1 MDIDTSKRSFP
12 VNAVLLVR
20 VSFQL
25 GKYLNLNQI
34 ITPLLII
41 PIKQKLNKNP
51 YPLFIKRNK

>member
-12 VNAVLLVR
+12 VNTVLLVR

-41 PIKQKLNKNP
+41 PIK
-51 YPLFIKRNK
+51 

>member
-12 VNAVLLVR
+12 VNAVLLVI

-34 ITPLLII
+34 ITLLLII
-41 PIKQKLNKNP
+41 PIK
-51 YPLFIKRNK
+51 

>member
-1 MDIDTSKRSFP
+1 MDIDTSKRSFS
-12 VNAVLLVR
+12 VNTVLLVR

-41 PIKQKLNKNP
+41 PIK
-51 YPLFIKRNK
+51 